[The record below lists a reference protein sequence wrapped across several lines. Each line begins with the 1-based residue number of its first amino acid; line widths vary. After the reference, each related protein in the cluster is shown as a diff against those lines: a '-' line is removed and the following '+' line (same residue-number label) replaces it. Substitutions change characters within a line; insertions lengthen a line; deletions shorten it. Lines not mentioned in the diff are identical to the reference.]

1 LRDQALSTT
10 AQAIA
15 ASRKMQ
21 QLRAEITTEKGD
33 AAPHPKR
40 DKKKGPKEKLVQTDS
55 RDLAEHSQNRAQ
67 YGGYI

>member
-1 LRDQALSTT
+1 
-10 AQAIA
+10 
-15 ASRKMQ
+15 MQ

-40 DKKKGPKEKLVQTDS
+40 DKKKGPKEKLAQTDS